1 MALQLCMT
9 HAYFFFIKF
18 HSCIEITPP
27 FGNAIIVHFK
37 DFFIFFLKEG
47 EKKMWGVENHV
58 VEPA

>member
-1 MALQLCMT
+1 MYDSCL
-9 HAYFFFIKF
+9 FFFIKF
-18 HSCIEITPP
+18 HSCIKITPP
-27 FGNAIIVHFK
+27 FGNAIIVHFE